1 MTAPL
6 LQVHLQVLPFLLIK
20 LKIRSGLQK
29 AMDQTKEF
37 LTWLS
42 PTERRAHE
50 LGALMLG
57 TSYDPI
63 KTHGYQKYLEAM
75 RLKIEKQ
82 ATGTVV
88 TTEKK

>member
-1 MTAPL
+1 
-6 LQVHLQVLPFLLIK
+6 
-20 LKIRSGLQK
+20 LKIRSTLQK
-29 AMDQTKEF
+29 AMDTKEF

-57 TSYDPI
+57 TSYDPV

-75 RLKIEKQ
+75 RQKIEKQ
-82 ATGTVV
+82 ATETVV
-88 TTEKK
+88 ATEKK

>member
-1 MTAPL
+1 
-6 LQVHLQVLPFLLIK
+6 
-20 LKIRSGLQK
+20 
-29 AMDQTKEF
+29 MDTKEF

-82 ATGTVV
+82 ATETITK

>member
-1 MTAPL
+1 
-6 LQVHLQVLPFLLIK
+6 
-20 LKIRSGLQK
+20 
-29 AMDQTKEF
+29 MDQTKEF

-57 TSYDPI
+57 TSYDPV

-82 ATGTVV
+82 ANETVIAS
-88 TTEKK
+88 EKK

>member
-1 MTAPL
+1 
-6 LQVHLQVLPFLLIK
+6 
-20 LKIRSGLQK
+20 
-29 AMDQTKEF
+29 MDQTKEF

-63 KTHGYQKYLEAM
+63 KTHGYQKYLDM
-75 RLKIEKQ
+75 RAKIEKQ
-82 ATGTVV
+82 KTTETNA
-88 TTEKK
+88 TEKK

>member
-1 MTAPL
+1 
-6 LQVHLQVLPFLLIK
+6 VFPFLLIK
-20 LKIRSGLQK
+20 LKIRSTIQK
-29 AMDQTKEF
+29 AMDTKEF

-42 PTERRAHE
+42 PSERRAHE

-75 RLKIEKQ
+75 RQKIEKQ
-82 ATGTVV
+82 ATETVV

>member
-1 MTAPL
+1 
-6 LQVHLQVLPFLLIK
+6 VFPFLLIK
-20 LKIRSGLQK
+20 LKIRSTLQK

-37 LTWLS
+37 LAWLS

-63 KTHGYQKYLEAM
+63 KTHGYQKFLEAM
-75 RLKIEKQ
+75 RQKIEKQ
-82 ATGTVV
+82 ATEKANTA
-88 TTEKK
+88 EKK

>member
-1 MTAPL
+1 
-6 LQVHLQVLPFLLIK
+6 
-20 LKIRSGLQK
+20 
-29 AMDQTKEF
+29 MDQTKQF
-37 LTWLS
+37 LAWLS

-75 RLKIEKQ
+75 RQKIEKQ
-82 ATGTVV
+82 
-88 TTEKK
+88 TTEKVNASQTK

>member
-1 MTAPL
+1 
-6 LQVHLQVLPFLLIK
+6 
-20 LKIRSGLQK
+20 
-29 AMDQTKEF
+29 MDQTKEF

-57 TSYDPI
+57 TSYDPV

-75 RLKIEKQ
+75 RLKIENQ
-82 ATGTVV
+82 ATETVNAS
-88 TTEKK
+88 EKK

>member
-1 MTAPL
+1 
-6 LQVHLQVLPFLLIK
+6 
-20 LKIRSGLQK
+20 
-29 AMDQTKEF
+29 MDQTKEF
-37 LTWLS
+37 LAWLS

-82 ATGTVV
+82 APEKVNAP
-88 TTEKK
+88 EKK

>member
-1 MTAPL
+1 
-6 LQVHLQVLPFLLIK
+6 
-20 LKIRSGLQK
+20 
-29 AMDQTKEF
+29 MDQTQEF

-57 TSYDPI
+57 TSYDPV

-75 RLKIEKQ
+75 RQKIEKQ
-82 ATGTVV
+82 APVTVIA
-88 TTEKK
+88 TEKK

>member
-1 MTAPL
+1 
-6 LQVHLQVLPFLLIK
+6 
-20 LKIRSGLQK
+20 LKIRSTLQK

-37 LTWLS
+37 LAWLS

-75 RLKIEKQ
+75 RQKIEKQ
-82 ATGTVV
+82 AT
-88 TTEKK
+88 EKVNASQTK

>member
-1 MTAPL
+1 
-6 LQVHLQVLPFLLIK
+6 
-20 LKIRSGLQK
+20 
-29 AMDQTKEF
+29 MDQIKEF
-37 LTWLS
+37 LAWLS

-75 RLKIEKQ
+75 RQKIEKQ
-82 ATGTVV
+82 ATEKVITS
-88 TTEKK
+88 EKK

>member
-1 MTAPL
+1 M
-6 LQVHLQVLPFLLIK
+6 
-20 LKIRSGLQK
+20 KIRSTLQK

-37 LTWLS
+37 LAWLS

-63 KTHGYQKYLEAM
+63 KTHGYQKFLEAM
-75 RLKIEKQ
+75 RQKIEKQ
-82 ATGTVV
+82 ATEKANPA
-88 TTEKK
+88 EKK

>member
-1 MTAPL
+1 
-6 LQVHLQVLPFLLIK
+6 
-20 LKIRSGLQK
+20 LKIRSTQQK

-37 LTWLS
+37 LAWLS

-82 ATGTVV
+82 ATEKVI

>member
-1 MTAPL
+1 ME
-6 LQVHLQVLPFLLIK
+6 
-20 LKIRSGLQK
+20 
-29 AMDQTKEF
+29 QTKEF

-82 ATGTVV
+82 ANETVIAS
-88 TTEKK
+88 EKK

>member
-1 MTAPL
+1 
-6 LQVHLQVLPFLLIK
+6 VFPFLLIK
-20 LKIRSGLQK
+20 LKIRSTIQK
-29 AMDQTKEF
+29 AMDTKEF

-75 RLKIEKQ
+75 RQKIEKQ
-82 ATGTVV
+82 ATETVIAS
-88 TTEKK
+88 EKK

>member
-1 MTAPL
+1 
-6 LQVHLQVLPFLLIK
+6 
-20 LKIRSGLQK
+20 LKIRSALQK